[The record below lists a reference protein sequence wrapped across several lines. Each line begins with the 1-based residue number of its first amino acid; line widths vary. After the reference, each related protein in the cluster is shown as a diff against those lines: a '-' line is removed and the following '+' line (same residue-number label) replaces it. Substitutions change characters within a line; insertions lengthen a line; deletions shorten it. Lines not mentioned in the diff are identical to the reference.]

1 LTTTKTRLLKLR
13 RRRSIVTQSTE
24 SLKMTKKTLLQLL
37 QVTTADQSQD
47 QDQLPTQSM
56 MVTPRRLKRK
66 NSTTICEES

>member
-13 RRRSIVTQSTE
+13 RRRSIVTQSIE

-37 QVTTADQSQD
+37 QATTADQSQD

-66 NSTTICEES
+66 NSTTICE

>member
-66 NSTTICEES
+66 NSTTICE

>member
-37 QVTTADQSQD
+37 QATTADQSQD

-66 NSTTICEES
+66 NSTTICE